1 MKDYLKKLIARKK
14 EEVKNLMKRSAESED
29 INEVRYIGKT
39 LIALR
44 DEINE
49 AEEQLKKE
57 EEKEGNS
64 QQGQSDS
71 QGQEPQQ
78 RSFDQTK
85 TYGAMRMVGSFG

>member
-29 INEVRYIGKT
+29 INEVRSIGET
-39 LIALR
+39 LTALR

-57 EEKEGNS
+57 EEK
-64 QQGQSDS
+64 
-71 QGQEPQQ
+71 
-78 RSFDQTK
+78 R
-85 TYGAMRMVGSFG
+85 R

>member
-29 INEVRYIGKT
+29 INEVRSIGET
-39 LIALR
+39 LTALR

-57 EEKEGNS
+57 EEKEKEGE
-64 QQGQSDS
+64 Q
-71 QGQEPQQ
+71 
-78 RSFDQTK
+78 
-85 TYGAMRMVGSFG
+85 VC

>member
-29 INEVRYIGKT
+29 INEVRSIGET
-39 LIALR
+39 LTALR

-64 QQGQSDS
+64 QQGQSDN
-71 QGQEPQQ
+71 QGQEPQ
-78 RSFDQTK
+78 
-85 TYGAMRMVGSFG
+85 G

>member
-29 INEVRYIGKT
+29 INEVRSIGET
-39 LIALR
+39 LTALR

-57 EEKEGNS
+57 EEKKVTASKVNPTIRDKNRSKEVLT
-64 QQGQSDS
+64 QQ
-71 QGQEPQQ
+71 
-78 RSFDQTK
+78 K
-85 TYGAMRMVGSFG
+85 LMAL